1 MIPLI
6 TIEGATASGK
16 SALAVCLAES
26 IGAEIISADSRQVY
40 RHMDIGT
47 AKTLL
52 QDRKGIPHHLIDI
65 INPDQSYNA
74 GSFSKDAAKLIEA
87 MHKRKVIPIICGG
100 TGLYVR
106 SLLQGLCEL
115 PTIPE
120 HIRNELKDKLNLEG
134 ISSLYKQ
141 LTELDP
147 VFAAGISSND
157 RQRILRGLEV
167 VLGTGKTLSEHWQ
180 NQRQNQLYRPF
191 RIFLDPPRE
200 CLYEKINR
208 RMEQMLSEGLLD
220 EVKMLFSM
228 GFDEHSPGLNS
239 LGYKEFIPFVQGKS
253 SAQGCSLIAAQH
265 HRNYA
270 KRQLTWY
277 RKYRFDL
284 TFNPEEIRIS
294 EIVKNVEASFTEAS
308 NANCSQSD

>member
-16 SALAVCLAES
+16 STLAVCLAES

-40 RHMDIGT
+40 RYMDIGT
-47 AKTLL
+47 AKTPV
-52 QDRKGIPHHLIDI
+52 QDRKGIPHHLVDI
-65 INPDQSYNA
+65 INPDQSYSA
-74 GSFSKDAAKLIEA
+74 GSFGKDAAKLIEA

-100 TGLYVR
+100 TGLYIR
-106 SLLQGLCEL
+106 SMLQGLCEL
-115 PTIPE
+115 PIIPE
-120 HIRNELKDKLNLEG
+120 GIRQELKDKLSQEG

-141 LTELDP
+141 LSELDP
-147 VFAAGISSND
+147 VFAAGISNND

-167 VLGTGKTLSEHWQ
+167 ALGTGKTLSEHWKNQQQ
-180 NQRQNQLYRPF
+180 NELYRPF
-191 RIFLDPPRE
+191 RILLDPPRE

-220 EVKMLFSM
+220 EVNRLFSM
-228 GFDEHSPGLNS
+228 GYDEHSPGLNS
-239 LGYKEFIPFVQGKS
+239 LGYKEFVPFIQGKA
-253 SAQGCSLIAAQH
+253 SAQECSFIAAQH

-277 RKYRFDL
+277 RKCRFDL
-284 TFNPEEIRIS
+284 TFNPEEIKLS
-294 EIVKNVEASFTEAS
+294 EIVKNVEANFTEAS
-308 NANCSQSD
+308 NANRSQSD

>member
-16 SALAVCLAES
+16 STLAVCLAES

-40 RHMDIGT
+40 RYMDIGT
-47 AKTLL
+47 AKTPV
-52 QDRKGIPHHLIDI
+52 QDRKGIPHHLVDI
-65 INPDQSYNA
+65 INPDQSYSA
-74 GSFSKDAAKLIEA
+74 GSFGKDAAKLIEA

-100 TGLYVR
+100 TGLYIR
-106 SLLQGLCEL
+106 SMLQGLCEL
-115 PTIPE
+115 PIIPE
-120 HIRNELKDKLNLEG
+120 GIRQELKDKLSQEG

-141 LTELDP
+141 LSELDP
-147 VFAAGISSND
+147 VFAAGISNND

-167 VLGTGKTLSEHWQ
+167 ALGTGKTLSEHWKNQQQ
-180 NQRQNQLYRPF
+180 NELYRPF
-191 RIFLDPPRE
+191 RILLDPPRE

-220 EVKMLFSM
+220 EVNRLFSM
-228 GFDEHSPGLNS
+228 GYDEHSSGLNS
-239 LGYKEFIPFVQGKS
+239 LGYKEFVPFIQGKA
-253 SAQGCSLIAAQH
+253 SAQECSFIASQH

-277 RKYRFDL
+277 RKCRFDL
-284 TFNPEEIRIS
+284 TFNSEEIKLS
-294 EIVKNVEASFTEAS
+294 EIVKNVEANFTEAS
-308 NANCSQSD
+308 NANRSQSD